1 MNLKDVRK
9 RFDLTQK
16 DLAKILQVSQSKVSD
31 LENGI
36 LELKVSELGKL
47 IDALNL
53 TWDYYEDLIKT
64 QTDLSKNNKKE

>member
-53 TWDYYEDLIKT
+53 TWDYYEDLIRT